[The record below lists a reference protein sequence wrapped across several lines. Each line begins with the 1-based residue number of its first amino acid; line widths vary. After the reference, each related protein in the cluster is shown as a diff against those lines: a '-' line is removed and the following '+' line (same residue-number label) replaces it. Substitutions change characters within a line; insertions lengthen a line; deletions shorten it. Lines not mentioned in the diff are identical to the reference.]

1 MSVFLSESDAKV
13 RLIFETA
20 KCFAIFFAKK
30 CIFVQQKG
38 GKHAWD
44 CVNVH
49 FLSVKVHQGVG
60 A

>member
-30 CIFVQQKG
+30 CIFVQLKG
-38 GKHAWD
+38 VKTRLRVRKCA
-44 CVNVH
+44 
-49 FLSVKVHQGVG
+49 FLKR
-60 A
+60 